1 LRKSNAGFVPW
12 PIRTGRR
19 SAGVTSKPGPE
30 NTPGSLSD
38 LGGSLNPL
46 DRKFGDVF
54 SCHLFLITAGLR
66 TQTENFRSMNIPS
79 GQVRHGAFA
88 FVLELHAS
96 DLSGATSFLGNQ
108 ALARLNAGLFISSDI
123 TDGRFSR
130 AGKSPGNLNSS
141 VAARVPGG

>member
-1 LRKSNAGFVPW
+1 MPPF
-12 PIRTGRR
+12 
-19 SAGVTSKPGPE
+19 
-30 NTPGSLSD
+30 SD
-38 LGGSLNPL
+38 YRWFAHT
-46 DRKFGDVF
+46 DRKFLLD
-54 SCHLFLITAGLR
+54 
-66 TQTENFRSMNIPS
+66 ENIPS

-130 AGKSPGNLNSS
+130 AGKSPGKLNSS
-141 VAARVPGG
+141 IAARVPRG